1 MPTDTHPLS
10 LLLFDQKD
18 PKCPDQDLSV
28 WTWSEWQKI
37 TGLPAAPYDP
47 MFNTLVHPSTA
58 IPEKEYQAL
67 ISFINKFQTIMDTK
81 KIQYFMKNTL
91 DKNQEGHVYWRAW
104 VTRYWKKLGLL
115 RLVEKQLKECGINP
129 WMIMAEDNT
138 QEYTKR
144 GLHLAPNAG

>member
-1 MPTDTHPLS
+1 
-10 LLLFDQKD
+10 
-18 PKCPDQDLSV
+18 
-28 WTWSEWQKI
+28 
-37 TGLPAAPYDP
+37 
-47 MFNTLVHPSTA
+47 
-58 IPEKEYQAL
+58 
-67 ISFINKFQTIMDTK
+67 MDTK

-138 QEYTKR
+138 QEVSRTF
-144 GLHLAPNAG
+144 LSE